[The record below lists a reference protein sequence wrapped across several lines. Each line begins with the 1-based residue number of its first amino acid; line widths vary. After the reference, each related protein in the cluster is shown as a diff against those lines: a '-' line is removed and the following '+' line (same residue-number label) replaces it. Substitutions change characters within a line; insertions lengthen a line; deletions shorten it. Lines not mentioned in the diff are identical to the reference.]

1 MKVQAEGGGLFR
13 YESAA
18 NMLEGG
24 GKTLILNPMELE
36 EIGFKIV
43 VYLFSLIGLY
53 SVDSKEME
61 SNIVDGSTASR
72 KRKRDEEEEEEL
84 EQTFFIIVNVTTMIL
99 GALTWYH
106 DKSTETISKQIKNV
120 LRAIMKV
127 SKEYLKFHDYNLEGS
142 VEIKWRWFKNSIGAL
157 DGIHIPVTVTAE
169 DRPRYHNR
177 KGDIFTNVL
186 GACGPNLRFI
196 YVLPGW
202 EGSAGDSR
210 VFSNFVQAF
219 WSSPHGNNVKNHFK
233 LWRTWYGIV
242 SDILS
247 QSGFDWDS
255 TKYMITIENEI
266 AWNEYVKD
274 RATGLGAENALDA
287 DDIMSKETNEEET
300 IHTVSFDLIKFR
312 HKKKHFPK

>member
-61 SNIVDGSTASR
+61 SSIIDDSTASR
-72 KRKRDEEEEEEL
+72 KCKRDEEEEEEL

-99 GALTWYH
+99 GALT
-106 DKSTETISKQIKNV
+106 
-120 LRAIMKV
+120 
-127 SKEYLKFHDYNLEGS
+127 
-142 VEIKWRWFKNSIGAL
+142 
-157 DGIHIPVTVTAE
+157 
-169 DRPRYHNR
+169 
-177 KGDIFTNVL
+177 
-186 GACGPNLRFI
+186 C
-196 YVLPGW
+196 
-202 EGSAGDSR
+202 
-210 VFSNFVQAF
+210 SNFVQAF

-266 AWNEYVKD
+266 AWNEYVKSHEEAKQFRFKVIPNWNDIVDLCAKD

-300 IHTVSFDLIKFR
+300 IHTVSFYLIKFR
-312 HKKKHFPK
+312 HKKKHLPKAIDWLTENPIKFAIIKALPLDEKEDYISSFMP